1 MKKNNKGFSYV
12 ELMIVIAIMGI
23 VVGLV
28 SLSFTLV
35 DRTNV
40 AKAGDRLIS
49 VLNQGRTNALTK
61 GSSSGYVYFTK
72 KNGALYAYVGPQI
85 SAIDYGTQNWERISS
100 RAIDVNL
107 VGSSINEGDLRFVQ
121 FSQATGAPVAGIS
134 LSFVLSSGGKS
145 CSVFIDAYTGKTTKQ

>member
-28 SLSFTLV
+28 SLTFTLV

-61 GSSSGYVYFTK
+61 GSSNGYVIFTK
-72 KNGALYAYVGPQI
+72 KNGALYAYVGPKI
-85 SAIDYGTQNWERISS
+85 TAIDYSTQNWERISS
-100 RAIDVNL
+100 RAIDVKL
-107 VGSSINEGDLRFVQ
+107 VGATINEGDMRYVQ
-121 FSQATGAPVAGIS
+121 FSQATGAPTAGVS
-134 LSFVLSSGGKS
+134 LSFGLSSGGKS
-145 CSVFIDAYTGKTTKQ
+145 CSVFIDAYTGKVTKQ

>member
-23 VVGLV
+23 LVGLV

-40 AKAGDRLIS
+40 AKAGDRLVS

-72 KNGALYAYVGPQI
+72 KNGALYAYVGPEI
-85 SAIDYGTQNWERISS
+85 TAIDYSTQNWERISS
-100 RAIDVNL
+100 RAINVKL
-107 VGSSINEGDLRFVQ
+107 AGAEINEGDLRFVQ
-121 FSQATGAPVAGIS
+121 FSQATGAPMAGLT
-134 LSFVLSSGGKS
+134 LSFGLTSGNKS
-145 CSVFIDAYTGKTTKQ
+145 CSVFIDAYTGKVTKQ